1 MLRLPPL
8 KNDDASAG
16 VLAYFGISVFA
27 GLAIYMLLGPAFDLI
42 FGLASDPGLLALAPV
57 SEERINTLNIIKLAI
72 AAVPFVAIFLPN
84 AYYAIIT
91 SLRQEGGGI

>member
-1 MLRLPPL
+1 M
-8 KNDDASAG
+8 
-16 VLAYFGISVFA
+16 
-27 GLAIYMLLGPAFDLI
+27 
-42 FGLASDPGLLALAPV
+42 
-57 SEERINTLNIIKLAI
+57 INRPI